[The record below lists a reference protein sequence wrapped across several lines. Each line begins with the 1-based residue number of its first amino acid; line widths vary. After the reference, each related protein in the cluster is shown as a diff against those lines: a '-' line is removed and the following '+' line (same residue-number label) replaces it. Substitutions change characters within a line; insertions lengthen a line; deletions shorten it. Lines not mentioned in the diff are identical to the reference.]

1 MDGRQISLDTCD
13 DGNLEAVTSSGS
25 FAVDFF
31 RFENSIEYDRELS
44 LHLVVQKYKLWI
56 KNAIK
61 YVRLKRSNCASICR
75 TKRLAEPRL

>member
-13 DGNLEAVTSSGS
+13 DGNLEAATSSGS
-25 FAVDFF
+25 FAVDFY

-44 LHLVVQKYKLWI
+44 LVVQKYKLWI
-56 KNAIK
+56 TNAIK